1 MRWRRSWR
9 NRSLR
14 GKKADMG
21 ENMKFQKNDI
31 VTVEIEDIG
40 SEGEGIGKVDGF
52 TLFVKDA
59 VAGDKVE
66 ARIVKSKKNYAYARL
81 EKVVVPSPFRIK
93 PECPCH
99 RQCGG
104 CQLQALSYERQL
116 VFKQDKIRN
125 SLIRIGGFAPE

>member
-66 ARIVKSKKNYAYARL
+66 ARIVMPTRGWRRWL
-81 EKVVVPSPFRIK
+81 
-93 PECPCH
+93 C
-99 RQCGG
+99 
-104 CQLQALSYERQL
+104 LLL
-116 VFKQDKIRN
+116 
-125 SLIRIGGFAPE
+125 FA